1 MNMKTNYNKIQVDVS
16 ILRQRYVASI
26 SKGLSISNADAD
38 DIFDQMLHAELSGK
52 KTHGLARIPWLLRRG
67 IKGHE
72 KPKLYKTD
80 KLVSHFDCSKSIGYL
95 AANEII
101 RYIKNKNADN
111 DVHIAVG
118 HNIFPTGVIGHYTK
132 QLINDNIVFIFGTT
146 PNLVK
151 FTDEEDRKF
160 GTNPFSAG
168 FSCGRNKHFI
178 LDITTARSSFGE
190 ILAGKYGLMNFDK
203 TKYHTI
209 HNYTPRNI
217 NQLFD
222 LEGSFTGSIL
232 QGLSNKSEIRQFSLM
247 LLIQLLT
254 AVIAQN
260 ETRVGDLIFITINKS
275 IFGNKDIYKKI
286 LNKIKT
292 ENIPGMHSDLIFKS
306 NKATSKISVSKKLW
320 AEINDLGS
328 S

>member
-16 ILRQRYVASI
+16 VLRQRCVATI
-26 SKGLSISNADAD
+26 SKGLSISNADAG

-52 KTHGLARIPWLLRRG
+52 KTHGLVRIPWLLKKN
-67 IKGHE
+67 IKGHK
-72 KPKLYKTD
+72 KPILYKTD
-80 KLVSHFDCSKSIGYL
+80 GLVSHFDCSKSIGYL

-101 RYIKNKNADN
+101 GYIKNKNADN

-118 HNIFPTGVIGHYTK
+118 HNIFPTGVIGHYAK

-160 GTNPFSAG
+160 GTNPFSTG

-178 LDITTARSSFGE
+178 LDITTAQSSFGE

-203 TKYHTI
+203 TKYHTTYN
-209 HNYTPRNI
+209 HTPRNI
-217 NQLFD
+217 SQLFD

-232 QGLSNKSEIRQFSLM
+232 QGLSNKSETRQFSLM

-254 AVIAQN
+254 AVISQN

-306 NKATSKISVSKKLW
+306 NKAISKISVSEKLW
-320 AEINDLGS
+320 AEIKDLGS